1 MSKRVASKR
10 RSKRLRILT
19 AGIATA
25 STLLTG
31 CADATEPTPHEAHGS
46 GQASGSGLRSAHV
59 HGIAVDPT
67 DGAVLLATH
76 DGLFR
81 LDEPTGAKLV
91 SPAIDLMGL
100 AVAGPGRFLAS
111 GHPGPGVDLPQPWG

>member
-10 RSKRLRILT
+10 WSKRLRILT

-46 GQASGSGLRSAHV
+46 GQASGSG
-59 HGIAVDPT
+59 
-67 DGAVLLATH
+67 
-76 DGLFR
+76 
-81 LDEPTGAKLV
+81 
-91 SPAIDLMGL
+91 
-100 AVAGPGRFLAS
+100 
-111 GHPGPGVDLPQPWG
+111 